1 MGMNHY
7 TNWSLCALQHVLPVL
22 AKSWIANGH
31 HASIRGRRSFRIWL
45 GLDVP
50 SQTQGSVHGDA
61 GHKLISG
68 TAVVEEAEHS
78 IALRSD
84 DISNRA
90 AMAAGSEDQP
100 TVWHQLWDATA
111 KGTAT
116 R

>member
-1 MGMNHY
+1 MNHY
-7 TNWSLCALQHVLPVL
+7 THWSPCALQHVLPAL
-22 AKSWIANGH
+22 AQDWIANGH
-31 HASIRGRRSFRIWL
+31 HEPIGSWRSFRAWL

-50 SQTQGSVHGDA
+50 DKTQGSKHGDA
-61 GHKLISG
+61 GHKLIG
-68 TAVVEEAEHS
+68 RTAVVEETEHG

-84 DISNRA
+84 GISNRA

>member
-1 MGMNHY
+1 MNNY
-7 TNWSLCALQHVLPVL
+7 THWSSCGFQHLLPAL

-31 HASIRGRRSFRIWL
+31 HKPIGSQRS
-45 GLDVP
+45 VP
-50 SQTQGSVHGDA
+50 GQTQGAEHGDG
-61 GHKLISG
+61 GHKLIG
-68 TAVVEEAEHS
+68 GATVVEEAKHG

-84 DISNRA
+84 GIGNQA

>member
-1 MGMNHY
+1 MDSRTHGSSCGFQH
-7 TNWSLCALQHVLPVL
+7 LLPALAQV
-22 AKSWIANGH
+22 WIANSH
-31 HASIRGRRSFRIWL
+31 HEPIGSRRW
-45 GLDVP
+45 VP
-50 SQTQGSVHGDA
+50 GQTQGAEHGDG
-61 GHKLISG
+61 GHKLIGG
-68 TAVVEEAEHS
+68 TAVIKKPKHG

-84 DISNRA
+84 GISNRA

>member
-1 MGMNHY
+1 MNHH
-7 TNWSLCALQHVLPVL
+7 THGSSCGFQHLLPTL
-22 AKSWIANGH
+22 AKDWIANSH
-31 HASIRGRRSFRIWL
+31 HAPIGERRSLWGQQ

-50 SQTQGSVHGDA
+50 GQTQGSEHGKA
-61 GHKLISG
+61 GHKLIGG
-68 TAVVEEAEHS
+68 TAVIEEAEHG

-84 DISNRA
+84 GISNRA

-100 TVWHQLWDATA
+100 TLWHQLWDATA

>member
-1 MGMNHY
+1 MNDH
-7 TNWSLCALQHVLPVL
+7 THGSSCGFQHLLPALAQD
-22 AKSWIANGH
+22 WIANSH
-31 HASIRGRRSFRIWL
+31 HEPIGSRRSFRAWQ

-50 SQTQGSVHGDA
+50 GQTQGSEHGDA
-61 GHKLISG
+61 RHKLIGG
-68 TAVVEEAEHS
+68 TAVVEEPKHG

-84 DISNRA
+84 GIGNQA